1 MRLNA
6 DFQSFVGLV
15 DGTRECSVFFP
26 AGPLGISLIVG
37 TDGYTE
43 VSAIKMIDGR
53 PSPALI
59 NGLVA
64 VGDKVSKLNGD
75 DVLGSVSHD
84 VLIVMIKSAPRPLL
98 LHFVGN
104 SSVGA
109 AGGAGASSAL
119 PPVTTAVPKSSSTAA
134 NTFDQKTTSAVPA
147 LSRSLPA
154 PISSTLDEGSG
165 LFDAI

>member
-37 TDGYTE
+37 AGGYTE
-43 VSAIKMIDGR
+43 VAAIKMIEGR
-53 PSPALI
+53 PSAAM

-64 VGDKVSKLNGD
+64 VGDKVSKLNGE
-75 DVLGSVSHD
+75 DVLGSFSHEVLVS
-84 VLIVMIKSAPRPLL
+84 MIKAAPRPLL

-104 SSVGA
+104 SSVGNV
-109 AGGAGASSAL
+109 ASTL
-119 PPVTTAVPKSSSTAA
+119 TTTTTAAAAATAA
-134 NTFDQKTTSAVPA
+134 DAAQKRPPPPPPPA
-147 LSRSLPA
+147 TQKSLPA
-154 PISSTLDEGSG
+154 PISSLDEGSG